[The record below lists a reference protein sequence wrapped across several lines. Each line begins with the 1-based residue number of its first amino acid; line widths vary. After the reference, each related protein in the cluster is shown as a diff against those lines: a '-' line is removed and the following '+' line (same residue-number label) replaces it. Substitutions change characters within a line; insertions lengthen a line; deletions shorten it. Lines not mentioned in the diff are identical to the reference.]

1 MAVLQSGQLNLLGKP
16 YLEESACHFSNRL
29 VKPCAEHYFDSIN
42 RMSVIESSWID
53 PTRISDG
60 ADGDQPWP
68 SDKVPVPTAKT
79 LFAPNWKWDGGV
91 AGGQLGAMENCE
103 TPQIRTKE
111 PIISASARWL
121 VDSSRTA
128 PQ

>member
-1 MAVLQSGQLNLLGKP
+1 MDFFFREHEYFFRVPFRASVSSSLSYLFEPKLWAVLQSGQLNLLGKP
-16 YLEESACHFSNRL
+16 YLEESACHFSNSF

-68 SDKVPVPTAKT
+68 SDKVADPTAKT
-79 LFAPNWKWDGGV
+79 LF
-91 AGGQLGAMENCE
+91 GA
-103 TPQIRTKE
+103 
-111 PIISASARWL
+111 
-121 VDSSRTA
+121 
-128 PQ
+128 

>member
-1 MAVLQSGQLNLLGKP
+1 MPSDHDHHVLYLFEPKLWAVLQSGQLNLLGKP
-16 YLEESACHFSNRL
+16 YLEESACHFSNSF

-68 SDKVPVPTAKT
+68 SDKVADPTAKT
-79 LFAPNWKWDGGV
+79 LF
-91 AGGQLGAMENCE
+91 GA
-103 TPQIRTKE
+103 
-111 PIISASARWL
+111 
-121 VDSSRTA
+121 
-128 PQ
+128 

>member
-1 MAVLQSGQLNLLGKP
+1 MRLTLLFIITPLYLFEPKLWAVLQSGQLNLLGKP
-16 YLEESACHFSNRL
+16 YLEESACHFSNSF

-68 SDKVPVPTAKT
+68 SDKVADPTAKT
-79 LFAPNWKWDGGV
+79 LF
-91 AGGQLGAMENCE
+91 GA
-103 TPQIRTKE
+103 
-111 PIISASARWL
+111 
-121 VDSSRTA
+121 
-128 PQ
+128 